1 MLVREILYPSNALET
16 LKRVLTGYFGIKD
29 QKTEKN
35 WNIICSNHIHATISV
50 EKLELDPCSIS
61 SWVSFTNSDNLKS

>member
-35 WNIICSNHIHATISV
+35 
-50 EKLELDPCSIS
+50 
-61 SWVSFTNSDNLKS
+61 